1 MPGNA
6 PALRARIANAILDA
20 AADAV
25 IASDRHGT
33 ICFWSPGATRI
44 FGFEAA
50 EAIGKSLDII
60 IPERLQARHWDGFHG
75 VMSSG
80 RSRYPE
86 GHLLSAPGRRKD
98 GAQISVEF
106 TVVMLNDDGGKITNI
121 VAIMRDV
128 TERFEEM
135 KALRKQARANAAG

>member
-1 MPGNA
+1 MPDSA
-6 PALRARIANAILDA
+6 PVLRARFADAILNA

-25 IASDRHGT
+25 IACDRSGM

-44 FGFEAA
+44 FGFESADA
-50 EAIGKSLDII
+50 MGKSLDII
-60 IPERLQARHWDGFHG
+60 IPERLRARHWDGFHA
-75 VMSSG
+75 MMRSG

-106 TVVMLNDDGGKITNI
+106 TVVMLKDDDGQTTNI
-121 VAIMRDV
+121 VAVMRDV
-128 TERFEEM
+128 TARFEEI
-135 KALRKQARANAAG
+135 KALRKQLRESTAG